1 MAEEPLPDWL
11 SEMRG
16 QSLGDE
22 SAPKAEPEPEPSLP
36 PSPPLAPAP
45 APAPVSDPFAESEAT
60 PPFIEDSEPDRF
72 SQLFAD
78 LEPVEPD
85 ADMIGDLRDQIVL
98 GEEDLEDYDVF
109 VELAGTA
116 IPSMAVSV
124 TRGRNL
130 TAFIEKM
137 YEMLNIIR
145 VYTRAPGK
153 EPDFTS
159 PFVLPRESKLED
171 LGEKIHKDFK
181 DRLKY
186 ARIWGTAVYDGQ
198 MVQRDYVLQEGDVA
212 EFHV

>member
-1 MAEEPLPDWL
+1 
-11 SEMRG
+11 MRG

-98 GEEDLEDYDVF
+98 GEEDLEDYDAGSGFHLSSPIPGLTPFQSF
-109 VELAGTA
+109 VIAVMFFANVAVCGCMILFVTGR
-116 IPSMAVSV
+116 MA
-124 TRGRNL
+124 
-130 TAFIEKM
+130 
-137 YEMLNIIR
+137 
-145 VYTRAPGK
+145 
-153 EPDFTS
+153 
-159 PFVLPRESKLED
+159 LP
-171 LGEKIHKDFK
+171 
-181 DRLKY
+181 Y
-186 ARIWGTAVYDGQ
+186 
-198 MVQRDYVLQEGDVA
+198 
-212 EFHV
+212 